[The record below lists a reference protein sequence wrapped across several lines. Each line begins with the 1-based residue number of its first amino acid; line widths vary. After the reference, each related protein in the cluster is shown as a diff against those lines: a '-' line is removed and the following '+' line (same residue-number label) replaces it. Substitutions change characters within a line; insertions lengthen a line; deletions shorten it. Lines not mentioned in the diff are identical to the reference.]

1 MNNIITRHD
10 ISNKTNTEKW
20 IGVISNTAEKQSK
33 YFVTLMSLTVKLSDD
48 KIVIIPEG
56 FQFDG
61 SSVPR
66 FLEVVFRRYGPFLFA
81 SLIHD
86 WMYVA
91 DYRRDELGA
100 KAAQKFADEEMLLW
114 SNATNFHSN
123 WSLLDNWLLYKAVR
137 WFGIKVYKR

>member
-1 MNNIITRHD
+1 MENVITRHN

-33 YFVTLMSLTVKLSDD
+33 YFVTLMPLTVKLSDD

-81 SLIHD
+81 ALIHD
-86 WMYVA
+86 WMYTV
-91 DYRRDELGA
+91 DYRRRELGR
-100 KAAQKFADEEMLLW
+100 KEAQRFADKEMLLW
-114 SNATNFHSN
+114 SDATNFYSN
-123 WSLLDNWLLYKAVR
+123 WSLIDNWLRYQAVR
-137 WFGIKVYKR
+137 LFGKKVYKR